1 MIYSEVLPITMA
13 EFEPYLGRVFNVQNT
28 DLPVELKLVEIEDTA
43 AGRIWPKSLPKPFL
57 MIFAGPP
64 ERILM
69 EGLRVLKAP
78 DGTTYQ
84 LHLMPI
90 MTLDALTTGQQYQ
103 VVIN

>member
-1 MIYSEVLPITMA
+1 MIYNDVLPITMT
-13 EFEPYLGRVFNVQNT
+13 EFEPYLGRIFNVQNI
-28 DLPVELKLVEIEDTA
+28 DVAVELKLVEIEDTT
-43 AGRIWPKSLPKPFL
+43 AGRIWPRSLPKPFT

-69 EGLRVLKAP
+69 EGLRLLKAP

-84 LHLMPI
+84 LHIMPI
-90 MTLDALTTGQQYQ
+90 MTLDPMTTGQQYQ